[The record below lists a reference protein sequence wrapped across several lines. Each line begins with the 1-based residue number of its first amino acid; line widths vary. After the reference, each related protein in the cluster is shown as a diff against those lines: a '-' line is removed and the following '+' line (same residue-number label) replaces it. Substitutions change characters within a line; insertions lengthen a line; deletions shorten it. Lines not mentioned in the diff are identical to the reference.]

1 MSSKSTRAHALNE
14 RGIAAVMALVV
25 VLGLSLL
32 VSAFLA
38 VSAFEPQIS
47 PNVADSTQAR
57 YVADAG
63 IEWAFDQIV
72 ATTSWNTLLTG
83 AAGCSTAVTPAGW
96 TNVTVPNLAGSFTVS
111 LRNDCQAGDD
121 AITGVAVDNVTGTA
135 TNDANGILIVTAT
148 GSYQGAQK
156 RIQVVL
162 RRDLATSAPDFPAAV
177 NEPGVQSDTFIACN
191 GNGACANFAIDGR
204 DYSCSACTSDAAWY
218 TSANWS
224 ASSAAPQKLGIATQP
239 GVQANKSPTTYEQNV
254 ESAFTSGTSSQ
265 VAEKQGSVAGR
276 HQRTGALTTGLG
288 AIAASSV
295 LTGATMHTF
304 LNALSANPKTQ
315 ILQST
320 MACPMQITGGV
331 GSPTSTP
338 TLTNGC
344 GLSQAIDLG
353 TPSNPQL
360 AYFRGDLDASSNF
373 TGLTIKG
380 QIHGAG
386 ILVVEDGDLK
396 NYGSLHWQG
405 AILVSG
411 RYVGTGFMSGS
422 TTRINGAF
430 VSNETIGNEANG
442 YYEVYFG
449 TRTGSATFHYSK
461 QALDMMKTI
470 RAFHTV
476 YGWRI
481 F

>member
-1 MSSKSTRAHALNE
+1 MTKRTLTHALDE
-14 RGIAAVMALVV
+14 RGIAAVMSLIVIV
-25 VLGLSLL
+25 GLSLL
-32 VSAFLA
+32 VSTFLA
-38 VSAFEPQIS
+38 VSAFEPRIS
-47 PNVADSTQAR
+47 QNLADSTQAR
-57 YVADAG
+57 YAADAG
-63 IEWAFDQIV
+63 IEWAFDQLV

-83 AAGCSTAVTPAGW
+83 AAGCSTGVTPAGW

-111 LRNDCQAGDD
+111 LRNDCSVGDD
-121 AITGVAVDNVTGTA
+121 AITGVTVDNVTGTA
-135 TNDANGILIVTAT
+135 TNDTNGILIVTAT

-162 RRDLATSAPDFPAAV
+162 RRDLTTSAPDFPAAV

-254 ESAFTSGTSSQ
+254 ESAFTSGTSGQ
-265 VAEKQGSVAGR
+265 VTEKQGKVAGR
-276 HQRTGALTTGLG
+276 DQGTGVLATGLT
-288 AIAASSV
+288 AIASSTT
-295 LTGATMHTF
+295 LTPTTMQTF
-304 LNALSANPKTQ
+304 LATLTANPKTQ

-320 MACPMQITGGV
+320 MACPLQITGGS
-331 GSPTSTP
+331 GFPTSTP

-344 GLSQAIDLG
+344 GLSQTLNLG

-360 AYFRGDLDASSNF
+360 VYFRGELDTSSNF
-373 TGLTIKG
+373 TGLAVNG
-380 QIHGAG
+380 QIQGAG

-396 NYGSLHWQG
+396 NYGAVNWQG
-405 AILVSG
+405 AILITG
-411 RYVGTGFMSGS
+411 RYVGSGFMNGS
-422 TTRINGAF
+422 TTSINGAF
-430 VSNETIGNEANG
+430 VSNETVWNEANG
-442 YYEVYFG
+442 YYEVYLG
-449 TRTGSATFHYSK
+449 TQTGSATFHYSK

-470 RAFHTV
+470 RSFHTV
-476 YGWRI
+476 YGWRNL
-481 F
+481 